1 MFIPINQ
8 PLAPTFATKSKKSQ
22 AAMYLSTH
30 LGSYEEKSNEKH
42 FMLRGKSS
50 IHIYIYI

>member
-1 MFIPINQ
+1 
-8 PLAPTFATKSKKSQ
+8 
-22 AAMYLSTH
+22 MYLSTH